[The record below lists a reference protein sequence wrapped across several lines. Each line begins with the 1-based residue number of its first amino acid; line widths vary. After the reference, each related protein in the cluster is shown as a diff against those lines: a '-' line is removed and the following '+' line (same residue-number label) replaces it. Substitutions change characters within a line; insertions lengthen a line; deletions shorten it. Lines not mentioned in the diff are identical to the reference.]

1 MTGNSFAQDWSGR
14 GAWAPRGRHH
24 GPHHHHHHH
33 EHGPGCHGHGEDHAE
48 GEGHREG
55 RGRPD
60 RAEIALRAL
69 AAWAF
74 AKGKGPGKGKG
85 RHGRPSPE
93 DIENLI
99 ALRRMRGG
107 PFGAE
112 GPFGPGG
119 FGGGPFGHG
128 PRGRGRGRG
137 RARRGDVR
145 LALLR
150 LLGEEPRNGYQL
162 MQTIEERSDGRWRP
176 SPGSVYPTLAQ
187 LEDEG
192 LVRSTE
198 SEGAR
203 HFEIT
208 DAGRTHL
215 ESRASERDPW
225 EPTDE
230 DAESVLTEL
239 GPLVLGIGKA
249 AWQVASVGDES
260 QRARATE
267 LLAQTRRALYGILA
281 EEPEDADDSA
291 QAAEAQDPDQ
301 PQAPD
306 GPRA

>member
-1 MTGNSFAQDWSGR
+1 MTGYSFAQDWPGHD
-14 GAWAPRGRHH
+14 AWAPRGRQQGPQRHHDHHNHGHHDHAHH
-24 GPHHHHHHH
+24 GG
-33 EHGPGCHGHGEDHAE
+33 GPGGC
-48 GEGHREG
+48 
-55 RGRPD
+55 GRPD
-60 RAEIALRAL
+60 KAELALRAL
-69 AAWAF
+69 AGWAF
-74 AKGKGPGKGKG
+74 AKGKGPGKGRG

-93 DIENLI
+93 DLENLI

-112 GPFGPGG
+112 GPFAGTGS

-192 LVRSTE
+192 LVRSSE
-198 SEGAR
+198 SDGAR
-203 HFEIT
+203 RFEIT
-208 DAGRTHL
+208 DAGETHL
-215 ESRASERDPW
+215 ESRAAERDPW

-230 DAESVLTEL
+230 DGESVLTEL

-267 LLAQTRRALYGILA
+267 LLAETRRALYGILA
-281 EEPEDADDSA
+281 EDPQDSA
-291 QAAEAQDPDQ
+291 EADGASDPDE
-301 PQAPD
+301 PQAPQ
-306 GPRA
+306 A

>member
-1 MTGNSFAQDWSGR
+1 MTGNSFAHDWAGH
-14 GAWAPRGRHH
+14 GACAPRGRRY
-24 GPHHHHHHH
+24 GPRHHHDHHDH
-33 EHGPGCHGHGEDHAE
+33 ERPGDGPFGQ
-48 GEGHREG
+48 
-55 RGRPD
+55 GRPD
-60 RAEIALRAL
+60 KAEIALRAL

-74 AKGKGPGKGKG
+74 AKGNGPGKGRG
-85 RHGRPSPE
+85 RHGRPLPE

-112 GPFGPGG
+112 GPFAGSGG

-198 SEGAR
+198 SDGAR
-203 HFEIT
+203 HFVIT

-215 ESRASERDPW
+215 ETRATERDPW
-225 EPTDE
+225 VPTDD

-267 LLAQTRRALYGILA
+267 LLAETRRALYGILA
-281 EEPEDADDSA
+281 EEPEGSA
-291 QAAEAQDPDQ
+291 E
-301 PQAPD
+301 PD
-306 GPRA
+306 GPASESDGPQDQPDPQN

>member
-1 MTGNSFAQDWSGR
+1 MTGNSFAHDWAGH
-14 GAWAPRGRHH
+14 GACAPRGRHH
-24 GPHHHHHHH
+24 GPDDHHDH
-33 EHGPGCHGHGEDHAE
+33 ERHGDGSRGQ
-48 GEGHREG
+48 
-55 RGRPD
+55 GRPD
-60 RAEIALRAL
+60 KAEIALRAL

-74 AKGKGPGKGKG
+74 AKGKGPGKGRG

-112 GPFGPGG
+112 GPFAGPGG
-119 FGGGPFGHG
+119 FGGGPFGYG

-162 MQTIEERSDGRWRP
+162 MQTIEERSGGRWRP

-198 SEGAR
+198 SDGAR
-203 HFEIT
+203 HFAIT
-208 DAGRTHL
+208 DAGATHL
-215 ESRASERDPW
+215 ESRATERDPW

-267 LLAQTRRALYGILA
+267 LLAETRRALYGILA
-281 EEPEDADDSA
+281 EEPQGSA
-291 QAAEAQDPDQ
+291 EPSPTSTSDDQ
-301 PQAPD
+301 PEPQE
-306 GPRA
+306 

>member
-1 MTGNSFAQDWSGR
+1 MTGNSFAHHWAGP
-14 GAWAPRGRHH
+14 GACAPRGRHH
-24 GPHHHHHHH
+24 GPHHHDH
-33 EHGPGCHGHGEDHAE
+33 ERHGDGPRGQ
-48 GEGHREG
+48 
-55 RGRPD
+55 GRPD
-60 RAEIALRAL
+60 KAEIALRAL

-74 AKGKGPGKGKG
+74 TKGKG
-85 RHGRPSPE
+85 RGRHDRPSPE
-93 DIENLI
+93 DLENLI

-107 PFGAE
+107 PFGGE
-112 GPFGPGG
+112 GPFAAPGG
-119 FGGGPFGHG
+119 SGGGPFGHG

-150 LLGEEPRNGYQL
+150 LLGEEPANGYGL

-198 SEGAR
+198 SDGAR
-203 HFEIT
+203 KFAIT
-208 DAGRTHL
+208 DAGQTYL
-215 ESRASERDPW
+215 ESRTTERDPW
-225 EPTDE
+225 EATNE

-249 AWQVASVGDES
+249 AWQVSSVGDAS

-267 LLAQTRRALYGILA
+267 LLAETRRALYGILA
-281 EEPEDADDSA
+281 EEPKDSA
-291 QAAEAQDPDQ
+291 E
-301 PQAPD
+301 PD
-306 GPRA
+306 GPSEPE

>member
-1 MTGNSFAQDWSGR
+1 MTGNSFAHDWAGP
-14 GAWAPRGRHH
+14 GACAPRGRRHD
-24 GPHHHHHHH
+24 PDHHHDHHDH
-33 EHGPGCHGHGEDHAE
+33 ERHGDGPRGQ
-48 GEGHREG
+48 
-55 RGRPD
+55 GRPD

-74 AKGKGPGKGKG
+74 AKGKGPGKGRG

-112 GPFGPGG
+112 GPFGAGDFGGAG
-119 FGGGPFGHG
+119 FGHS

-198 SEGAR
+198 SDGAR
-203 HFEIT
+203 HFAIT

-215 ESRASERDPW
+215 ESRATERDPW
-225 EPTDE
+225 EPTDA

-267 LLAQTRRALYGILA
+267 LLAETRRSLYGILA
-281 EEPEDADDSA
+281 EESSAEPDSPSEPEVP
-291 QAAEAQDPDQ
+291 QDPL
-301 PQAPD
+301 AP
-306 GPRA
+306 